1 MSSLFD
7 LFWGQLHIP
16 KPGHEVVCEVSQV
29 GANIKD
35 FKKGD
40 LLGFGTQRDSC
51 DKCKWCL
58 NGQEE
63 VCTQIQARG
72 TY

>member
-1 MSSLFD
+1 M
-7 LFWGQLHIP
+7 
-16 KPGHEVVCEVSQV
+16 VCEVSQV

-35 FKKGD
+35 FEKGD

-58 NGQEE
+58 NGKEE
-63 VCTQIQARG
+63 VCPQIQERG